1 MLMLPILA
9 AIGASFGWACGIVL
23 AQRPAQLLGAF
34 EFTRI
39 QLLACSVILALATTM
54 LGYWHSID
62 WSYWTSFAL
71 SSTTGI
77 LLGNLA
83 MIGCLRIGGP
93 SRCEL
98 LLSLKAPLVSIMA
111 YVFWAETPS
120 LLDGLGG
127 IVVMAG
133 IALAILYGR
142 NANANTPAKSDQMH
156 GSIWALLALGILA
169 PLCQG
174 FGFLIMKPVLLQG
187 AEPIAISAI
196 RLLGA
201 AFIISVM
208 AICLTQIPTSNAMA
222 NKAKANKVD
231 LDLPLLGQT
240 ILPGFIGYGISSTL
254 LLYAFANFDVGL
266 AAVLGS
272 LSPVLVLFIL
282 WVKEGQ
288 PPRKGGLFGAV
299 LSVLG
304 TGIIIVF

>member
-1 MLMLPILA
+1 MLILPILA

-71 SSTTGI
+71 SSAIGI

-111 YVFWAETPS
+111 YVLWTETPS

-142 NANANTPAKSDQMH
+142 NANANTHAKSDQMH

-174 FGFLIMKPVLLQG
+174 FGFLIMKPVLMQG

-208 AICLTQIPTSNAMA
+208 AICLTKISTSKAM
-222 NKAKANKVD
+222 ANKVD